1 MEVGDP
7 RYEVGEVTCGGS
19 PHLSCKRDQIKM
31 TDSMDRRVTEP
42 KRVSKQVIKRTTVA
56 NATFLLLKLKS

>member
-19 PHLSCKRDQIKM
+19 PRLSCERDQIKM
-31 TDSMDRRVTEP
+31 RDCMDRRLH
-42 KRVSKQVIKRTTVA
+42 
-56 NATFLLLKLKS
+56 NLKGLENRP